1 MGIISRFKDI
11 MSANINALLDKAE
24 DPEKMIDQY
33 LRNLESDLAKVKQE
47 TASVMAEEAKAKRQL
62 DECTA
67 EVAKMQSYA
76 EKAVLAG
83 NDEDA
88 KRFLMKKKELVVK
101 QTSLQETYTLAAENA
116 AKMRQMH
123 QKLVGDISQLNS
135 RRDAIKAKIAVAKT
149 QQTINKIRASVD
161 GAAENLSAFDKM
173 EAKANKMLDEA
184 NAMAELN
191 RSGVDSINDIARKY
205 EGMSTPEVDD
215 ELAALKAKM
224 GQN

>member
-11 MSANINALLDKAE
+11 MAANINALLDKAE

-47 TASVMAEEAKAKRQL
+47 TASVMAEETKTKRQL
-62 DECTA
+62 DECT
-67 EVAKMQSYA
+67 EEIAKMQAYA

-88 KRFLMKKKELVVK
+88 KKFLMKKKDLVVK
-101 QTSLQETYTLAAENA
+101 QASLQETYKLAADNA

-123 QKLVGDISQLNS
+123 DKLVSDISQLDA
-135 RRDAIKAKIAVAKT
+135 RRDALKAKIAVAKT
-149 QQTINKIRASVD
+149 QETINKIGSSVN
-161 GAAENLSAFDKM
+161 GAADSLSAFDKL
-173 EAKANKMLDEA
+173 EAKVNRKLDEA

-191 RSGVDSINDIARKY
+191 NSGVNEVNDLKRKY
-205 EGMSTPEVDD
+205 GAYTTSEVDD
-215 ELAALKAKM
+215 ELAALKAKV

>member
-11 MSANINALLDKAE
+11 MAANINALLDKAE

-47 TASVMAEEAKAKRQL
+47 TASVMAEETKTKRQL
-62 DECTA
+62 DECT
-67 EVAKMQSYA
+67 EEIAKMQAYA

-88 KRFLMKKKELVVK
+88 KKFLMKKKDLVVK
-101 QTSLQETYTLAAENA
+101 QASLQETYKLAADNA

-123 QKLVGDISQLNS
+123 DKLVSDISQLDA
-135 RRDAIKAKIAVAKT
+135 RRDALKAKIAVAKT
-149 QQTINKIRASVD
+149 QETINKIGSSVN
-161 GAAENLSAFDKM
+161 GAVESLSAFDKL
-173 EAKANKMLDEA
+173 EAKVNRKLDEA

-191 RSGVDSINDIARKY
+191 NSGVNEVNDLERKY
-205 EGMSTPEVDD
+205 GAYTTSEVDD
-215 ELAALKAKM
+215 ELAALKAKV

>member
-33 LRNLESDLAKVKQE
+33 LRNLEGDLAKVKQE

-149 QQTINKIRASVD
+149 QQTINNIGASVD
-161 GAAENLSAFDKM
+161 GAAESLSAFDKM